1 MTTPHFSRD
10 DFRRLAHDIR
20 NALSVISMNAQ
31 ILEISPEA
39 LDQETQK
46 KLGSVMEKSALSI
59 HSLLEQ
65 TLDRLEETD
74 KEAKHGGDTS
84 L

>member
-1 MTTPHFSRD
+1 
-10 DFRRLAHDIR
+10 
-20 NALSVISMNAQ
+20 MNAQ